1 MAPILFH
8 IRFCRK
14 ILHVFCLDLLKL
26 ISRKAWLMMLAVKI
40 NKYTK
45 QRLPAFS
52 VPSLKVFTLC
62 FMLLNFYYFLNR
74 IKELKTFFSPH
85 LCFLDLANNN
95 KLKC

>member
-1 MAPILFH
+1 M
-8 IRFCRK
+8 
-14 ILHVFCLDLLKL
+14 FCLDLLKL

-52 VPSLKVFTLC
+52 VPSLEVFTLC

-74 IKELKTFFSPH
+74 IKELKTFFSP
-85 LCFLDLANNN
+85 LIFVFLTWLIIISLSVEKNIFRFEFP
-95 KLKC
+95 